1 MSVLSLIPGFNL
13 FDLINKSACMA
24 KISLEKY
31 SNFQYK
37 SWKQMSDDMHLIKI
51 KSGFFLCRSLIHKK
65 SYLDD
70 PEQIRTADLPLRR
83 RTLYPAELQ
92 DHANKSAE

>member
-1 MSVLSLIPGFNL
+1 
-13 FDLINKSACMA
+13 MA

-51 KSGFFLCRSLIHKK
+51 RSGFFLCRSLIHKK

>member
-1 MSVLSLIPGFNL
+1 
-13 FDLINKSACMA
+13 
-24 KISLEKY
+24 
-31 SNFQYK
+31 
-37 SWKQMSDDMHLIKI
+37 MSDDMHLIKI
-51 KSGFFLCRSLIHKK
+51 RSGFFLCRSLIHKK

-92 DHANKSAE
+92 DHATYVTALHYIFSGIKSRGWTRMLVLLNFSYGFPSDNSIQHQDK